1 LKRLYVMTNIYN
13 QDFEGGNTKWKV
25 DWVWFIVPKLKV
37 FIRVLIFMAI
47 KKILHTRFH
56 WFKFV
61 GILHTLVIVNCMIRS
76 RIEDTLKCIH
86 LVGNKSIKQIKMIL
100 TMTKLQ
106 RLGASYNMHW
116 VVWAILE
123 CKQNLC
129 VDEILIK

>member
-1 LKRLYVMTNIYN
+1 MTNIYAN
-13 QDFEGGNTKWKV
+13 QDFEGGNTKWEV

-47 KKILHTRFH
+47 KILYVRFH

-61 GILHTLVIVNCMIRS
+61 DIFHTLVIVNCMIRS
-76 RIEDTLKCIH
+76 RSEDTLKCIH

-100 TMTKLQ
+100 TMKKLQ
-106 RLGASYNMHW
+106 KLEISYNMHW

-129 VDEILIK
+129 VDKMLIK